1 MFQFTEAHYKV
12 TVEISKTAE
21 SRQHGGEIGQLWFV
35 LHSTSNGEG
44 LRTERVTLSQNRY
57 HEPGATYTAVVAS
70 DEIPLLKAVEVEW
83 QYHSSMFNPLT
94 WRILASPRLFI
105 AKVKV
110 EGLEM
115 KKG

>member
-1 MFQFTEAHYKV
+1 M
-12 TVEISKTAE
+12 EISNSEA

-35 LHSTSNGEG
+35 FHSTPNGEG
-44 LRTERVTLSQNRY
+44 LKTQRVTLSHSKY
-57 HEPGATYTAVVAS
+57 HEPGTSYTTVIAT

-94 WRILASPRLFI
+94 WRILASPRVYV

-115 KKG
+115 KKTYVLCVVYASAIL